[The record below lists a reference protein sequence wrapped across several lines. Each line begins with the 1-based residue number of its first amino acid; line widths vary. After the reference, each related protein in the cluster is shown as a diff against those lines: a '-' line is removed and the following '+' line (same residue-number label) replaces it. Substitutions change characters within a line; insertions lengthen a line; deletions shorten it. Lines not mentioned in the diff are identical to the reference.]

1 MARAPLLQI
10 TGLSLGYGGPPLFD
24 GLDLVVQR
32 GRPAGAGGAQRVGQI
47 HADEGDGG
55 PCGARCGRARA
66 ARGHGGRLSRTGP
79 GFRGF
84 ATLGDFAT
92 ARLGAS
98 ETWRVEAAAEGLDLD
113 LDTGADRASGG
124 ERRRAALARLLAE
137 APDLMLLDEPT
148 NHLDIA
154 AIAWLEAELSRT
166 RAAFITISHDRAF
179 LRRLAR
185 ATLWLDRGVVR
196 RMDRPF
202 DAFEDWRDEI
212 WAQEDLARHKLDR
225 KIREE
230 ARWAVEGIS
239 ARRKRNQG
247 RVRELRS
254 CARPAPR

>member
-1 MARAPLLQI
+1 
-10 TGLSLGYGGPPLFD
+10 
-24 GLDLVVQR
+24 
-32 GRPAGAGGAQRVGQI
+32 
-47 HADEGDGG
+47 
-55 PCGARCGRARA
+55 
-66 ARGHGGRLSRTGP
+66 
-79 GFRGF
+79 
-84 ATLGDFAT
+84 
-92 ARLGAS
+92 
-98 ETWRVEAAAEGLDLD
+98 
-113 LDTGADRASGG
+113 
-124 ERRRAALARLLAE
+124 
-137 APDLMLLDEPT
+137 MLLDEPT

-212 WAQEDLARHKLDR
+212 WARRTSRDTSSTARS
-225 KIREE
+225 REE

-247 RVRELRS
+247 RVRELQKLRETRAAMIAREGGAALS
-254 CARPAPR
+254 LDAGPKGGKRVIEARGIRAATGGGPSSRPWTCACCAATGWPSWGRTGRARPRFSTC